1 MAAPTCHETTVMR
14 NGKKVPAF
22 SRTFKL
28 EKVNGRQWLKKSNQ
42 GNESVRIPA
51 TVQVKTTVRE
61 AVGQLAQRAAGRLF
75 SVYCYQ
81 SGKKVG
87 CSASVQIRE
96 ITQCV
101 PNDRQKTYKYNASRV
116 LIREEDRGPRGQQY
130 MNMVRSHKAQS
141 RSSSSS
147 RKSKSVKGGTRKN
160 RNNRNQKNQNNKKQ
174 NKKN

>member
-87 CSASVQIRE
+87 SVPQFKF
-96 ITQCV
+96 V
-101 PNDRQKTYKYNASRV
+101 KLPNVSLMTA
-116 LIREEDRGPRGQQY
+116 
-130 MNMVRSHKAQS
+130 
-141 RSSSSS
+141 
-147 RKSKSVKGGTRKN
+147 
-160 RNNRNQKNQNNKKQ
+160 KKLT
-174 NKKN
+174 NTMLAVC

>member
-14 NGKKVPAF
+14 NGKKVSAF

-42 GNESVRIPA
+42 GSESVRIPA
-51 TVQVKTTVRE
+51 TVQVKTTTRA

-75 SVYCYQ
+75 SIYCHQ

-116 LIREEDRGPRGQQY
+116 LIREEDRGPRGQKY

-141 RSSSSS
+141 RSSMGSRSRSSN
-147 RKSKSVKGGTRKN
+147 KSVKGGTRKN
-160 RNNRNQKNQNNKKQ
+160 RNNRNRKNQ
-174 NKKN
+174 KKN

>member
-14 NGKKVPAF
+14 NGKKVSAF

-42 GNESVRIPA
+42 GSESVRIPA
-51 TVQVKTTVRE
+51 TVQVKTTTRA

-75 SVYCYQ
+75 SIYCHQ

-116 LIREEDRGPRGQQY
+116 LIREEDRGPRGQKY

-141 RSSSSS
+141 RSSMGS
-147 RKSKSVKGGTRKN
+147 RISKSVKGGTRKN
-160 RNNRNQKNQNNKKQ
+160 RNNRKNQ